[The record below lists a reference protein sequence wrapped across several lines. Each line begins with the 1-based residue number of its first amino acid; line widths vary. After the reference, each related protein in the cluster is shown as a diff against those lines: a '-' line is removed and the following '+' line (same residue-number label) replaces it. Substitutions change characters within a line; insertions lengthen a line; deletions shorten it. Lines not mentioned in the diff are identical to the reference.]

1 MANVFFISETS
12 SLNVFWMENGK
23 LRLSTAN
30 TDIPAPFISGITKFP
45 TQRTSKK
52 YEIEICKH
60 EFVSRGQI
68 QIRRGDEASS
78 DSVECRFCKLRR
90 IIS

>member
-1 MANVFFISETS
+1 M
-12 SLNVFWMENGK
+12 FWIENDK

-30 TDIPAPFISGITKFP
+30 TDIPAPFIVGITKLP

-52 YEIEICKH
+52 YEIKRCEH
-60 EFVSRGQI
+60 EFISLGQI

-78 DSVECRFCKLRR
+78 DSVECKFCKTKR